1 MPTPR
6 SFLETLRLA
15 ALRPE
20 LPERLDQA
28 QRRHFERLRGVV
40 ADPNTVGIGISE
52 KMIEG
57 VRTGTLALTFYVKV
71 KRPRSDLDGAM
82 IVPNIVASPRGRA
95 LFTDVFEIGDV
106 VPQAQAAHTPIQS
119 GFSASHHLS
128 GPGTLGAIVQTA
140 TGPAALS
147 NAHVLARSGQAPLG
161 SAILYPSQADGGR
174 EPEDRIGSLSAC
186 AELLGGG
193 GYRNRFDAALA
204 AIAPERVAELVFD
217 IPGATRP
224 ITSAAPRRDMR
235 VRLSG
240 RSSGVTHSV
249 VRDEDATVK
258 LPYAGVGLVGF
269 YGQCRCDPYTAG
281 GDSGAVVV
289 DEDSGAVVG
298 LHFAASTEGSYFSPI
313 KPIMDALKFTF

>member
-6 SFLETLRLA
+6 PFLEALRLA
-15 ALRPE
+15 AIRPK
-20 LPERLDQA
+20 LPERLDPA
-28 QRRHFERLRGVV
+28 QRRHFERLRGVI
-40 ADPNTVGIGISE
+40 ADPNTVGIGVSE

-57 VRTGTLALTFYVKV
+57 ARTGTLALTFYVKE
-71 KRPRSDLDGAM
+71 KRARADLDGAA
-82 IVPNIVASPRGRA
+82 IVPNVVASPRGRA

-106 VPQAQAAHTPIQS
+106 VPQTQAAHSPVQS
-119 GFSASHHLS
+119 GFSTSHHLS

-147 NAHVLARSGQAPLG
+147 NAHVLARSGLAPLG
-161 SAILYPSQADGGR
+161 SAILYPSQSDGGH

-186 AELLGGG
+186 VKLLGGG

-204 AIAPERVAELVFD
+204 AIAPERVAELIFD

-224 ITSAAPRRDMR
+224 VTWAAPRRDMR
-235 VRLSG
+235 VRLIG
-240 RSSGVTHSV
+240 RTSGVTRST
-249 VRDEDATVK
+249 VRDEDATVQ
-258 LPYAGVGLVGF
+258 LPYAGVGVVGF
-269 YGQCRCDPYTAG
+269 YGQCLCDPYTAG

-298 LHFAASTEGSYFSPI
+298 LHFAASTKGSYFSPI